1 MAKVLVK
8 KEKKPAV
15 TKLPISS
22 PLLPWNSAQT
32 IAAES
37 KKIVPG
43 DNKSVSD
50 IVRSAS
56 LNAGINPSFL
66 LKSAWQEGMN
76 RAVYQPDTISLAYE
90 NAATKNPQLN
100 QFPVDGFYFYG
111 TDTFGEPGVFER
123 LSAKGYLPKGFE
135 QRFSPYEATNEKNQ
149 LVRTAAFKSHEDALT
164 AKAAMLRDIQDQ
176 VEDYAKRK
184 GVKLG
189 EEEKAYFTSA
199 SYNAGLGRGKQ
210 IMDEFISS
218 PNRKEFI
225 SKGLTAYK
233 QVHQNVY
240 PRISNLDIISKEIN
254 PPKTTP

>member
-1 MAKVLVK
+1 MTKIVIKNK
-8 KEKKPAV
+8 KEP
-15 TKLPISS
+15 TPISKTS
-22 PLLPWNSAQT
+22 PILPWNSAQT
-32 IAAES
+32 IALES
-37 KKIVPG
+37 RKVVPG

-56 LNAGINPSFL
+56 LSTGVNPSFL

-76 RAVYQPDTISLAYE
+76 KAVYQPDTISLAYE
-90 NAATKNPQLN
+90 NAAVKNPQLS

-111 TDTFGEPGVFER
+111 TDTFGEPGVFEK

-176 VEDYAKRK
+176 VEDYAKKK
-184 GVKLG
+184 GIKLG

-199 SYNAGLGRGKQ
+199 SYNAGFGRGKQ
-210 IMDEFISS
+210 IIDEFVSS
-218 PNRKEFI
+218 PNKKEFI

-254 PPKTTP
+254 PQKTKP